1 MLTGHLAAF
10 GDSHGLVS
18 MRAVGIKVLKN
29 KLSEYV
35 RLAAAGEIVLVT
47 DRDRIVAELRAP
59 STHRAEKAPGALLA
73 DSVRR
78 GLITPA
84 ALPPGPPP
92 ATVPVSRLED
102 ILAALDD
109 ARRGR

>member
-1 MLTGHLAAF
+1 
-10 GDSHGLVS
+10 
-18 MRAVGIKVLKN
+18 MRAVGIKTLKN
-29 KLSEYV
+29 RLSEYV
-35 RLAAAGEIVLVT
+35 RLAAAGEVVLVT

-59 STHRAEKAPGALLA
+59 RADRAEKAPDALLA
-73 DSVRR
+73 DAVRR

-109 ARRGR
+109 ARRDR